1 MAALIRFTLNIS
13 IPSFLP
19 HFLRSSV
26 HVVII
31 IIISPV
37 ITHDS
42 QVEDVWPC

>member
-26 HVVII
+26 HVII

-42 QVEDVWPC
+42 QVEDMWPC

>member
-26 HVVII
+26 HVI

-42 QVEDVWPC
+42 QVEDMWPC